1 MTELRSRI
9 SGCGSAAAS
18 GKVSNIDLEHLVDT
32 SDEWIRT
39 RTGIEER
46 RVTTGERAS
55 ELAAKAARKAIKAAG
70 ITAKDIDLVV
80 VGTVT
85 PDMVFPS
92 TACFVAAALGVRAG
106 VPAFDVAAACSGF
119 IYALD
124 IADKYIMGGGAK
136 NVLVIGVD
144 FFSRIVDWT
153 DRSTC
158 VLFGDGAG
166 AVVLSATRGKKSAL
180 LSSHIHS
187 DGRKWET
194 LYAPNTPHPN
204 PFEKKPPGGSTD
216 RVPTI
221 KMNGSDTFKLAVRTM
236 TSAAREVIELN
247 GLKPADIK
255 LLIPHQANVRI
266 MKAAQQRLG
275 LSDEQVFSN
284 IEKYGN
290 TSAASIPMAIDE
302 AHSAGLINKGDIII
316 LVAFGGGLTWASAAI
331 RW

>member
-1 MTELRSRI
+1 MGELRSKI
-9 SGCGSAAAS
+9 TGTGSEPAS
-18 GKVSNIDLEHLVDT
+18 KVVTNLELEGLVDT
-32 SDEWIRT
+32 SDEWIST
-39 RTGIEER
+39 RTGIKER
-46 RVTTGERAS
+46 RVTTGEQAS
-55 ELAAKAARKAIKAAG
+55 ELAALAAKKAIKAAG

-92 TACFVAAALGVRAG
+92 TACFVAASIGVRAG
-106 VPAFDVAAACSGF
+106 VPAFDVSAACSGF

-124 IADKYIMGGGAK
+124 IADKYVRGGSAK

-144 FFSRIVDWT
+144 FFSRIIDWT

-166 AVVLSATRGKKSAL
+166 AVVLSATRGAKTGL

-194 LYAPNTPHPN
+194 LYAPSHPHPN
-204 PFEKKPPGGSTD
+204 PFEKKTD
-216 RVPTI
+216 HSKTNI

-236 TSAAREVIELN
+236 TNAAREVIELN

-266 MKAAQQRLG
+266 MKATQQRLG
-275 LSDEQVFSN
+275 LSDDQVFSN

-290 TSAASIPMAIDE
+290 TSAASIPIALDE
-302 AHSAGLINKGDIII
+302 AHAGGLIKKGDVII